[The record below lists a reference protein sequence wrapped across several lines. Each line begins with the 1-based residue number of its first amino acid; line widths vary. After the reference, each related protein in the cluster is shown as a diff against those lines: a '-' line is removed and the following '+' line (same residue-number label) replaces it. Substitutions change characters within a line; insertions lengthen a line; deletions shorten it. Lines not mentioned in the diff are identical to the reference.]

1 MIEYAHDKCSTC
13 GWLGLEARHTAR
25 ELGKEAWISED
36 GPRDNPRLHWAQYQE
51 DE

>member
-1 MIEYAHDKCSTC
+1 MSEDMYGHLPA
-13 GWLGLEARHTAR
+13 LEARHTAL
-25 ELGKEAWISED
+25 ELGEEAWISED